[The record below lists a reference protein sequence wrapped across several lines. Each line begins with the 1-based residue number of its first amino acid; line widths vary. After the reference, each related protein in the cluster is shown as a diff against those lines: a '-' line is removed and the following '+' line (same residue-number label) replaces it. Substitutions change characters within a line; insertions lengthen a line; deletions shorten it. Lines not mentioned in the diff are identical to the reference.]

1 MTLLTVLIARIEP
14 CQMGTY
20 VLWARTKHRTWR
32 RIAEDL
38 CVSTPTVLL
47 WAGCAQLRHHL
58 HLPTTHTIEELH

>member
-1 MTLLTVLIARIEP
+1 MTVLTALIARLEP

-20 VLWARTKHRTWR
+20 VLWARTRGRRWP

-38 CVSTPTVLL
+38 CVSTPTVLV
-47 WAGCAQLRHHL
+47 WAGCAQLRQHL